1 MSVSRKQLTSQ
12 PEPPDPSR
20 NRNKPFDPLPLVT
33 HFGLT
38 VRPISLACPR
48 AALPVYSQSSLKL
61 LPCLLR
67 SASIIHIHP
76 NFDLS
81 FLNSFFIQL
90 SSLRYP
96 LQKLTTMTIS
106 LFASPLFLFTAITTI
121 LYILY
126 RTITTSLARRRF
138 ARKNG
143 CLPAAHLPL
152 RDPILGIDGLRASIS
167 AAKQR
172 KLLSMLTDRFYSI
185 APTYTSLRLGSPA
198 IITMEPENV
207 KAILATRFKDFA
219 IAPFRQPAL
228 HPFLGDGI
236 FTTDGPHWAAS
247 RAMIRPNFSRD
258 QVADLDAF
266 EDHFRDLLK
275 AMPDGFGAEGE
286 EGFDLQELFFRFTID
301 SATEFLFGKSVRSL
315 SAEGADEAEARFAEA
330 FTVAQA
336 EGLDLIR
343 LGPLARL
350 LGAKRR
356 LSTGERAVDVVHA
369 YVDQFVDEAV
379 RYREGL
385 EMGEKSE
392 EGEEGKKYVFLHE
405 LAKQTKD
412 KRRLRDE
419 LLNVLLAGRDTTA
432 SLLGNLF
439 WVLSKRPD
447 VWAKLREEIEQQLG
461 GKTPTYEELRNMK
474 YLKWCLNECKF
485 FLHGIHQSICFSS
498 SPRSDFLHYPYIAP
512 SRRFKIMEPTNHNLL
527 HIALRLHPVVPLNSR
542 MCVAD
547 TVFPVGGGPD
557 GKAPVF
563 VKKGTVASYSVF
575 AMHRRKD
582 IYGPDADEFRP
593 ERWESLRVGWEYLPF
608 NGGPRICVGQQYALT
623 EASYV
628 TVRLAQEFKTLRSTD
643 PSDVWQEQIALT
655 LCSGNGCRVALT
667 PA

>member
-1 MSVSRKQLTSQ
+1 
-12 PEPPDPSR
+12 
-20 NRNKPFDPLPLVT
+20 
-33 HFGLT
+33 
-38 VRPISLACPR
+38 
-48 AALPVYSQSSLKL
+48 
-61 LPCLLR
+61 
-67 SASIIHIHP
+67 
-76 NFDLS
+76 
-81 FLNSFFIQL
+81 
-90 SSLRYP
+90 
-96 LQKLTTMTIS
+96 MTIS
-106 LFASPLFLFTAITTI
+106 LFASPLFLFTSITTI

-474 YLKWCLNECKF
+474 YLKWCLNE
-485 FLHGIHQSICFSS
+485 S
-498 SPRSDFLHYPYIAP
+498 
-512 SRRFKIMEPTNHNLL
+512 
-527 HIALRLHPVVPLNSR
+527 LRLHPVVPLNSR

-563 VKKGTVASYSVF
+563 VKKGTIASYSVF